1 MTTNAGNR
9 MPWIDHL
16 RTLVICLV
24 VIQHA
29 CVTYSHV
36 GSWFVMSKS
45 EPSFGAK
52 LVFILWEG
60 HAQAF
65 FMGLLFFISA
75 YFAEQSLNRK
85 GPAAFLKE
93 RWMRLGMPTLFFMLV
108 IQPFIIIVL
117 KPWYEPVDAITTFYR
132 GYISSGRFISATG
145 PMWFAFALLIFCV
158 LLVAWR
164 AVATQKSSDAT
175 SRSSTTPITATRL
188 WLFGMAL
195 VGTTFIARLWFP
207 LGSSVINFQLGYF
220 AQYILA
226 FVFGLLAAR
235 HHWLQT
241 LAASPLAKRAGQIAI
256 IAGPIALISV
266 VVFNQTL
273 GDKFSE
279 AISGGVHWPAFE
291 LVAWEQLSG
300 LGIALGLLALFSSR
314 FNFEHPALRWLSDR
328 SFGVYL
334 LHTPVLIAFTLWFR
348 PLEASVNPLLLAA
361 LLSVVGL
368 ATSFVI
374 ADIAKRVPGLRALI

>member
-1 MTTNAGNR
+1 

-16 RTLVICLV
+16 RTLVIFLV

-36 GSWFVMSKS
+36 GSWFIMSKS
-45 EPSFGAK
+45 EPPFGAK

-85 GPAAFLKE
+85 GPATFLRE
-93 RWMRLGMPTLFFMLV
+93 RWMRLGLPTLFFMLV
-108 IQPFIIIVL
+108 IQPFIIMVL
-117 KPWYEPVDAITTFYR
+117 KPWYEPVDSIATFYR
-132 GYISSGRFISATG
+132 GYISSGRFINATG

-158 LLVAWR
+158 LLVVWR
-164 AVATQKSSDAT
+164 AIAGRKLSNAT
-175 SRSSTTPITATRL
+175 SRASTTPITATRL
-188 WLFGMAL
+188 WLFGAAL
-195 VGTTFIARLWFP
+195 VAATFIARLWFP

-220 AQYILA
+220 PQYVLA

-235 HHWLQT
+235 HQWLQA
-241 LAASPLAKRAGQIAI
+241 LSASSIAKRAGQIAI
-256 IAGPIALISV
+256 VAGPIALLAI
-266 VVFNQTL
+266 VVFNRSL

-279 AISGGVHWPAFE
+279 AISGGWHWPAFE

-314 FNFEHPALRWLSDR
+314 FNFEHPFLRWLSDR

-334 LHTPVLIAFTLWFR
+334 LHTPVLIAFTLWFL
-348 PLEASVNPLLLAA
+348 PLEASVSPLLLAA

-368 ATSFVI
+368 TISLVI
-374 ADIAKRVPGLRALI
+374 ADIAKRVPVLKAIL